1 MVPKRPSV
9 ENRLKDEINAL
20 LKKLSSKTAPV
31 IAGFHENTAEIL
43 EPSDIIR
50 IYASAGKVFAV
61 TVQGKYLLHLRLY
74 ELEERL
80 PHRLPDALD
89 QTQCFRRQPVFRNIL
104 CYLPLYLAVSIL
116 GHKKAC
122 DADERKSA
130 ERRSGPLTAAD
141 SSFSPYTYLSRRLQI
156 YPVLKRQ
163 IYRLTVFIYCR
174 YASPNVSRLTPALSG
189 AVMDH
194 HIGFR
199 FLLSRSSPSGKR
211 LLPTSFR

>member
-61 TVQGKYLLHLRLY
+61 NVQGKYLLHLRLY

-80 PHRLPDALD
+80 DSK
-89 QTQCFRRQPVFRNIL
+89 CFVRISNSES
-104 CYLPLYLAVSIL
+104 SI
-116 GHKKAC
+116 
-122 DADERKSA
+122 
-130 ERRSGPLTAAD
+130 
-141 SSFSPYTYLSRRLQI
+141 
-156 YPVLKRQ
+156 
-163 IYRLTVFIYCR
+163 
-174 YASPNVSRLTPALSG
+174 
-189 AVMDH
+189 
-194 HIGFR
+194 
-199 FLLSRSSPSGKR
+199 
-211 LLPTSFR
+211 